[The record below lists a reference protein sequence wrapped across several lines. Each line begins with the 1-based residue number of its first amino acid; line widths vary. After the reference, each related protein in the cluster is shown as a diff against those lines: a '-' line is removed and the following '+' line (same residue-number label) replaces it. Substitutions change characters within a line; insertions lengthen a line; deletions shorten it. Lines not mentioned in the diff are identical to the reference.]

1 MDATLDADE
10 VDEALTPSVVVP
22 QRLRPPRVRQGQ
34 LPRSELISRVQ
45 DTDAPVVVVR
55 AAAGYGKS
63 TLLSQ
68 LTEADERPSGWLTL
82 HPSDDDPIVLAHHLL
97 RALGTAGLD
106 VAGLGS
112 QLAGAEPQLWRRV
125 VPELATA
132 MDRHTTPFLLIL
144 DDTHLLSSTRSWEL
158 VDRVVGLVPDGST
171 VVVSGRAA
179 PHIHRARR
187 AVDGGLIELTQD
199 DLAFTP
205 DESRSFVVA
214 NVPTLDNRLV
224 DQLVDVTEGWP
235 VGVDLSILALR
246 THEDPPLLLSG
257 FLTSDRQLVDY
268 LQEEVLAGLDASTRR
283 FLAEVSVLPHL
294 SGRRCDATT
303 GRSDSAE
310 VLTTLVD
317 SGNLLVTPVTG
328 AADEY
333 RIHQLFAELL
343 LRELRRLDPDRE
355 PVLRRAAALWEDVHG
370 DADAAVDQALGAG
383 DVELAARIVYRHHS
397 RMVLS
402 GQIATLERWIDSFPP
417 GSCDSDGLLALSA
430 GWAALSTGRA
440 TDLRHHL
447 DVARGLELDGPLPDG
462 TQRFELACTA
472 LEMISAFDGVKG
484 TARNA
489 QMLVDAGEQ
498 AGPWAVLARSQLAVA
513 TSMLD
518 DADHRELFA
527 AAEVATRAQPG
538 VHAVTIAQLA
548 VCEVR
553 DGDVAAGDRF
563 AEAAVEELADHDL
576 SAYPLV
582 AIVFCAAS
590 LTAAL
595 VGDRRRSRER
605 CADGE
610 ALLTS
615 AGEIVG
621 RARAQAMLL
630 LAKAALARGDV
641 PVAVRL
647 VPQARTVLLGQPDAV
662 ALHRQLDEVADLL
675 EHARMNPEIHELS
688 GAERRV
694 LEQLATHRTLIEIAD
709 GLCVSRNTVKSHT
722 RAIYSKLGVSSRSMA
737 VARAQELG
745 LLDGGGQHPR

>member
-68 LTEADERPSGWLTL
+68 LAEADERPSGWLTL

-125 VPELATA
+125 VPELATT

-268 LQEEVLAGLDASTRR
+268 PRRRPGPRRRTGRRCRLRSTREQAR
-283 FLAEVSVLPHL
+283 RDRGDEPARRWTRHRPNREHDPDGTASRTRSTARPTGAAVAGPEIAGAR
-294 SGRRCDATT
+294 SGRRA
-303 GRSDSAE
+303 
-310 VLTTLVD
+310 
-317 SGNLLVTPVTG
+317 SGT
-328 AADEY
+328 
-333 RIHQLFAELL
+333 R
-343 LRELRRLDPDRE
+343 
-355 PVLRRAAALWEDVHG
+355 
-370 DADAAVDQALGAG
+370 ALGAP
-383 DVELAARIVYRHHS
+383 A
-397 RMVLS
+397 
-402 GQIATLERWIDSFPP
+402 
-417 GSCDSDGLLALSA
+417 
-430 GWAALSTGRA
+430 
-440 TDLRHHL
+440 
-447 DVARGLELDGPLPDG
+447 
-462 TQRFELACTA
+462 
-472 LEMISAFDGVKG
+472 
-484 TARNA
+484 
-489 QMLVDAGEQ
+489 
-498 AGPWAVLARSQLAVA
+498 
-513 TSMLD
+513 
-518 DADHRELFA
+518 
-527 AAEVATRAQPG
+527 
-538 VHAVTIAQLA
+538 
-548 VCEVR
+548 
-553 DGDVAAGDRF
+553 
-563 AEAAVEELADHDL
+563 
-576 SAYPLV
+576 
-582 AIVFCAAS
+582 
-590 LTAAL
+590 
-595 VGDRRRSRER
+595 
-605 CADGE
+605 
-610 ALLTS
+610 
-615 AGEIVG
+615 
-621 RARAQAMLL
+621 
-630 LAKAALARGDV
+630 
-641 PVAVRL
+641 
-647 VPQARTVLLGQPDAV
+647 
-662 ALHRQLDEVADLL
+662 
-675 EHARMNPEIHELS
+675 
-688 GAERRV
+688 
-694 LEQLATHRTLIEIAD
+694 
-709 GLCVSRNTVKSHT
+709 
-722 RAIYSKLGVSSRSMA
+722 
-737 VARAQELG
+737 
-745 LLDGGGQHPR
+745 